1 MVSLNINN
9 ILKRALDEESLS
21 KEEVQY
27 LIGIDKEDDRKKLF
41 DAAKEMRTRYF
52 SDKVFMYGF
61 VYFSTY
67 CRNDC
72 TFCYYRKSN
81 SYCRRYRK
89 SDEEIMQAAYDL
101 EQSGAHLIDLTMGE
115 DPEYLMDGSDKLI
128 QLVKA
133 VSDSVKLPVMVSPGV
148 VNRDTLKKLRNSG
161 ATWYACYQETHNRL
175 LYKALR
181 INQNYDDRWISK
193 VHAKEAGLLVEEGL
207 LLGVGDG
214 VKDAA
219 DSLFKMKSID
229 ADQIR
234 VMTFV
239 PQHGTPMYKALKG
252 SDKLELNMIAVMR
265 IMFPDRLIPASLD
278 VEGIVGL
285 RERLE
290 AGANVV
296 TSLIPPK
303 SGLMGVSQSILDID
317 EGNRTVKGIEPLL
330 IDCGLAPAALSEY
343 REFINKRHNNLEPV
357 NCLNGGGL
365 VCGLL

>member
-1 MVSLNINN
+1 MYSLDIDK

-21 KEEVQY
+21 REEIWY
-27 LIGIDKEDDRKKLF
+27 LISIDKEDERKKLF
-41 DAAKEMRTRYF
+41 SAAKLMRARYF

-67 CRNDC
+67 CKNHCR
-72 TFCYYRKSN
+72 FCYYRNSN
-81 SYCRRYRK
+81 SHCSRYRK
-89 SDEEIMQAAYDL
+89 DDEEILQAAYAL
-101 EQSGAHLIDLTMGE
+101 EESGVHLIDLTMGE
-115 DPEYLMDGSDKLI
+115 DPEYLADGASRLVR
-128 QLVKA
+128 LVKT
-133 VSDSVKLPVMVSPGV
+133 VKGSVRLPIMISPGV
-148 VNRDTLKKLRNSG
+148 VNKEGLKKLKDSG
-161 ATWYACYQETHNRL
+161 TTWYACYQETHNRL
-175 LYKALR
+175 LYKGLR
-181 INQNYDDRWISK
+181 IHQSYDERWLSK
-193 VHAKEAGLLVEEGL
+193 VHAKEVGLLIEEGL
-207 LLGVGDG
+207 LLGVGDRE
-214 VKDAA
+214 KDAV

-239 PQHGTPMYKALKG
+239 PQHGTPMYRTIKG

-265 IMFPDRLIPASLD
+265 LMFPDRLIPASLD

-303 SGLMGVSQSILDID
+303 SGFKGVSQSTLDID

-330 IDCGLAPAALSEY
+330 SDCGLVPASLSEY
-343 REFINKRHNNLEPV
+343 KEFIDKRFYTMES
-357 NCLNGGGL
+357 GKGL
-365 VCGLL
+365 VMA